1 MAQGFDMVGFK
12 LYVIF
17 GRLATPVVRFFAS
30 RALKPRAAIIESQ
43 SKTLRQLIRKA
54 RDTRF
59 GRDHGFEK
67 IRDVRDYQAS
77 VLVRN
82 YDDFHQ
88 QYWGGG
94 FPILDDVTWPGRIP
108 FFAKTS
114 GTTTGKSK
122 FIPCTRAMVRANNRA
137 GTRVIMAHFRAMPKS
152 RVLLGRYFMFAGS
165 PNLEELAPNVFAGEL
180 SGIAARETPFWAGRD
195 RYYPPAELAAVT
207 DWQGKLETIS
217 EDCVDKN
224 IRAISGLP
232 SWLSILFAR
241 MAERS
246 PHEATRLSNWFPNLQ
261 LIVHG
266 GMSFEPY
273 RDQFA
278 SLTRDLEVDFREVYA
293 ASEGFF
299 AVSDGAQDEGMQLIT
314 DCGVF
319 YEFIP
324 LDQYQSD
331 NPPRHWL
338 AEVVTGVDY
347 VLVVTTC
354 AGLWSYVVGDIIRF
368 VDVEN
373 FRLRFAGRISQ
384 TLSKFGE
391 KVLNEEI
398 EAVFAK
404 VAQDHGLELNDFTI
418 CPQFED
424 NKGRYVLLIE
434 SKVSDTLP
442 DKVRV
447 AADIDLALQTA
458 NSGFATR
465 RLNDVAILPPILHML
480 PVGSFA
486 AWMERKG
493 QAGGQHKVPRTISE
507 KQMRELMPSS
517 WEV

>member
-1 MAQGFDMVGFK
+1 MAQGYDMFDFK
-12 LYVIF
+12 LYMLV

-30 RALKPRAAIIESQ
+30 RAPKPRTAIIESQ
-43 SKTLRQLIRKA
+43 VKTLRQLVRTA
-54 RDTRF
+54 RGTQF
-59 GRDHGFEK
+59 GRDHGFAK
-67 IRDVRDYQAS
+67 IRDVQDYQAS
-77 VLVRN
+77 VPVRD
-82 YDDFHQ
+82 YEDFQ
-88 QYWGGG
+88 QRYWASD
-94 FPILDDVTWPGRIP
+94 FPVLDDVTWPGRIP
-108 FFAKTS
+108 YFAKTS
-114 GTTTGKSK
+114 GTTSGKSK
-122 FIPCTRAMVRANNRA
+122 FIPCTLAMVRANNRA
-137 GTRVIMAHFRAMPKS
+137 GTHVIMAHFHAMPKS
-152 RVLLGRYFMFAGS
+152 RILLGRYFMFAGS

-195 RYYPPAELAAVT
+195 RYYPPAELAVIT
-207 DWQGKLETIS
+207 DWQEKLKLIS

-246 PHEATRLSNWFPNLQ
+246 PHEATRLSNWFPDLQ

-266 GMSFEPY
+266 GMSLEPY
-273 RDQFA
+273 RDQFS

-299 AVSDGAQDEGMQLIT
+299 AVSDGAQDEGMRLIT
-314 DCGVF
+314 NCGVF

-324 LDQYQSD
+324 LDRYQSD

-354 AGLWSYVVGDIIRF
+354 AGLWSYVVGDIVRF
-368 VDVEN
+368 VDVED

-391 KVLNEEI
+391 KVLNEEV

-404 VAQDHGLELNDFTI
+404 VAQDHGLELNDFAI

-424 NKGRYVLLIE
+424 NKGRYVLLME
-434 SKVSDTLP
+434 TKASNTSADS
-442 DKVRV
+442 VRL
-447 AADIDLALQTA
+447 AADIDLALQAA
-458 NSGFATR
+458 NSGYATR

-486 AWMERKG
+486 AWMESKG
-493 QAGGQHKVPRTISE
+493 QAGGQHKVPRTFSE
-507 KQMRELMPSS
+507 KQMRELMPPPS
-517 WEV
+517 